1 MPADGIPLEGIS
13 ANVGGDRMTAS
24 GPQYR
29 IKLDL
34 QLFNQEKTE
43 KATPKK
49 QREAREKGQVAKS
62 NELAGAFILLFVFMS
77 FAMIG
82 PFYKSR
88 LLSLFGDLFEDWMT
102 MELTTGNIMSLFT
115 HLIYQMLIML
125 SPVFAI
131 AVLVALLANYMQVG
145 FLLTGSSLA
154 PKFNKLNPLKNIKEM
169 LSLKTVVEFVK
180 NMIKLLVIGII
191 VFMTLKSEWARILQ
205 LDTLPVT
212 YLLGFAG
219 GIALKLG
226 IEVGAVLVV
235 LGIAD
240 YFYMK
245 YEHNKSLRMSKQD
258 IKDEYKQTEGNP
270 QTKGR
275 IRERQRKM
283 AIQRM
288 MQEVPKAD
296 VVITN
301 PTHFAVAL
309 KYDAAKMDAPV
320 VLAKGMDYVALR
332 IREKAKEHGVITMEN
347 KPLARALYDRSEI
360 GDSIPSDLFQAV
372 AEVLAYVYKLKGRMK
387 SS

>member
-1 MPADGIPLEGIS
+1 
-13 ANVGGDRMTAS
+13 MTAS
-24 GPQYR
+24 RPQYR
-29 IKLDL
+29 LKLDL

-62 NELAGAFILLFVFMS
+62 NELPGAFIFLFVFMS

-82 PFYKSR
+82 PYYKSR
-88 LLSLFGDLFEDWMT
+88 LLSLFGDLFEDWLT
-102 MELTTGNIMSLFT
+102 MELTTGNVMSLFT
-115 HLIYQMLIML
+115 ELLTEMLIIL
-125 SPVFAI
+125 APVFAI
-131 AVLVALLANYMQVG
+131 AVVVALLAGYMQVG
-145 FLLTGSSLA
+145 FLLTGKSLA
-154 PKFNKLNPLKNIKEM
+154 PKFSKLNPLKNVKEM
-169 LSLKTVVEFVK
+169 LSLKTLVEFLK
-180 NMIKLLVIGII
+180 NMLKLIVIGLI
-191 VFMTLKSEWARILQ
+191 VFITLKSEWGRILQ

-212 YLLGFAG
+212 YLLSFTG

-235 LGIAD
+235 LAIAD
-240 YFYMK
+240 YFYNK
-245 YEHNKSLRMSKQD
+245 YEHNKSLKMSKQD
-258 IKDEYKQTEGNP
+258 IKDEFKTTEGNP
-270 QTKGR
+270 LIKGR

-309 KYDAAKMDAPV
+309 KYDASKMEAPV
-320 VLAKGMDYVALR
+320 VIAKGMDYVALR

-372 AEVLAYVYKLKGRMK
+372 AEVLAYVYKLKGRVK

>member
-1 MPADGIPLEGIS
+1 
-13 ANVGGDRMTAS
+13 MTAS